1 VSRVTLEAYLARL
14 YTDAVARQ
22 TFLSDA
28 EAAARAAGLSEE
40 DIDSLKSI
48 DRAGLCMAAD
58 SYASKR
64 AHHRRPKSS
73 FARRLIEGVR
83 TSLTRRQGQ

>member
-1 VSRVTLEAYLARL
+1 MNRITLEAYLARL

-28 EAAARAAGLSEE
+28 EAAARAAGLSDE
-40 DIDSLKSI
+40 DIDSLKTI

-73 FARRLIEGVR
+73 FVGRLIDR
-83 TSLTRRQGQ
+83 ARASLTRRQGR

>member
-1 VSRVTLEAYLARL
+1 MNHITLEAYLARL

-22 TFLSDA
+22 TFLCDA
-28 EAAARAAGLSEE
+28 EAAARAAGLSDE

-64 AHHRRPKSS
+64 AHHRRPKPS
-73 FARRLIEGVR
+73 FVDKLLEGVR
-83 TSLTRRQGQ
+83 ASLTRRQGQ